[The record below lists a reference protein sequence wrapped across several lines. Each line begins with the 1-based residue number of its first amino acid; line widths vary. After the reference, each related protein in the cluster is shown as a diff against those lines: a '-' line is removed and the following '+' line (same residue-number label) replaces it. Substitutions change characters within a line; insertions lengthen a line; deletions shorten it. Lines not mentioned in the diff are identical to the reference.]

1 MPFWIICGE
10 SRGARGSLFIQQRWK
25 SELAGRRVVVVE
37 NKEEGGLVPRVRE
50 WGSICGDKNIS
61 KFTLIECISY
71 SL

>member
-25 SELAGRRVVVVE
+25 SELVRGVSVVE
-37 NKEEGGLVPRVRE
+37 ERRGGFGSTRK
-50 WGSICGDKNIS
+50 GSICGDKNIS